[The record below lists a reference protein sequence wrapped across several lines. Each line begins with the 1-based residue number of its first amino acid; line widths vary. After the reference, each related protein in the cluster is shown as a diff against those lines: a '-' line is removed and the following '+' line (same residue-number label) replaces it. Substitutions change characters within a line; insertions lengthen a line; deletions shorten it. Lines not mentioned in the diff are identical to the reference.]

1 MTINI
6 GIDTGGT
13 FTDAVVYDTIAKRVL
28 AKAKARTTKENLA
41 FGIAEAL
48 GGLPKR
54 YFAGGT
60 FTDAVVYDTI
70 AKRVLAKAKARTT
83 KENLAFGIAEA
94 LGGLPKRYF
103 GQARL
108 LVLSTTLATNACV
121 ENKGSRSKLVLI
133 GTNESVLR
141 RINASAKYGIRDEA
155 VLCIPT
161 QETLAD
167 GTVGVP
173 PWDEIIASNEDWFA
187 DADALAICERNAIN
201 NGAVCEHEA
210 ERILSDR
217 INVPIVKAC
226 DLAKHLNM
234 MERGATALLNARLL
248 PVIEDFVHAVDQ
260 CLEHRAT
267 TTPPMILRS
276 DGGIMQASLSKSRP
290 VETILSG
297 PAASVQ
303 GARELSDQT
312 SCMVVDMG
320 GTTTDLALI
329 DSGKPQMDGKTHIGS
344 WRTQVEGVR
353 VDTFSLGGD
362 TRIVFKDGRLDLS
375 TRRVEPISSAA
386 QKYPELLRKLRELAD
401 RPIKTQLPLFEALY
415 LIRTPSEEKA
425 LSGSESAII
434 ETLRKG
440 PVLLDQVD
448 LFALNVEKLESE
460 GYVMRCGF
468 TPTDAMHVKG
478 DFSCYESEAAILC
491 ARYIAEA
498 LPSCPDGFDGATRV
512 CNMVYDLVE
521 HNLFVGILSSLITR
535 RYPSLADDESAE
547 TLERLVELQWE
558 NARDTVSG
566 KSYFSLVPEI
576 DIPLVG
582 LGAPTHIFLPPVA
595 RDLGAVW
602 MIPDHAEVAN
612 PLVGLGAPTHIFLPP
627 VARDLG
633 AVWMIPDHA
642 EVANAVGAAAAHV
655 SATSAVAVMP
665 VYDSFGITG
674 YTVHS
679 RRCVDRFA
687 TRKEAI
693 DTAKSHAR
701 QEAAHDAVDRG
712 ASNEVEVLIDITE
725 NTTSAGDGQV
735 LDLGTTTT
743 SAGDGQV
750 LDLGTTVTARIDCT
764 IA

>member
-6 GIDTGGT
+6 GIDIGGT
-13 FTDAVVYDTIAKRVL
+13 FTDAVVYDTI
-28 AKAKARTTKENLA
+28 E
-41 FGIAEAL
+41 
-48 GGLPKR
+48 
-54 YFAGGT
+54 
-60 FTDAVVYDTI
+60 
-70 AKRVLAKAKARTT
+70 KRVLAKAKARTT

-133 GTNESVLR
+133 GTNESVLK
-141 RINASAKYGIRDEA
+141 RINASAKYGIQDEA

-161 QETLAD
+161 QETFTD

-173 PWDEIIASNEDWFA
+173 PWDDIIASNEGWFA
-187 DADALAICERNAIN
+187 DADALAICERNAVS
-201 NGAVCEHEA
+201 NGAVFEHEA

-217 INVPIVKAC
+217 FNVPIVKAC

-248 PVIEDFVHAVDQ
+248 PVIDDFVRAVDQ

-267 TTPPMILRS
+267 TTPSMILRS

-303 GARELSDQT
+303 GARELSDQA

-329 DSGKPQMDGKTHIGS
+329 DSGKPQMDGKTRIGS

-386 QKYPELLRKLRELAD
+386 QKHPALLRKLRELAD
-401 RPIKTQLPLFEALY
+401 RPIKAQLPLFEALY

-478 DFSCYESEAAILC
+478 DFSCYESEAATLC

-512 CNMVYDLVE
+512 CDMVYDLVE
-521 HNLFVGILSSLITR
+521 HNLFVGILSSFITR

-547 TLERLVELQWE
+547 TLERIVELQWE

-576 DIPLVG
+576 DI
-582 LGAPTHIFLPPVA
+582 
-595 RDLGAVW
+595 
-602 MIPDHAEVAN
+602 

-679 RRCVDRFA
+679 RRGVDRFG
-687 TRKEAI
+687 TRKEAV
-693 DTAKSHAR
+693 DAAKSHAR

-735 LDLGTTTT
+735 LDLGTT
-743 SAGDGQV
+743 
-750 LDLGTTVTARIDCT
+750 VTARIDCT